1 MFTFQFLND
10 KIHNYLFLTNIFF
23 SRFEGTR
30 GEKNPNISHLSSI
43 STDSGTEMHS
53 PPFRIQT
60 YSNQAYVRSR
70 SPSLTRLLELFR
82 LLQNVLIFIKSF
94 GKIKEVHVVYRLP
107 SQPASNVGG

>member
-1 MFTFQFLND
+1 MTHSELEF
-10 KIHNYLFLTNIFF
+10 
-23 SRFEGTR
+23 
-30 GEKNPNISHLSSI
+30 SSI

-82 LLQNVLIFIKSF
+82 LLQNVLIFMKSF
-94 GKIKEVHVVYRLP
+94 SKIKEVQIIYMLFLVNCYLLYVPRLP
-107 SQPASNVGG
+107 SQPASKVGDLVIH

>member
-1 MFTFQFLND
+1 M
-10 KIHNYLFLTNIFF
+10 
-23 SRFEGTR
+23 
-30 GEKNPNISHLSSI
+30 EKNSNLNIRGQHRRQNHSRSGRRSKSSMTHSELEFSSI

-94 GKIKEVHVVYRLP
+94 SKIKEVQIKYFSSFAAVKL
-107 SQPASNVGG
+107 ANKN